1 MPPLT
6 DDDYYYYD
14 DYGSSYY
21 DNGYSDY
28 GVYSD
33 GTYSGGSYYPGRRL
47 SDVEDFDST
56 AAAPTASMPGEEMI
70 DDVGEVVGAQGSH
83 DYASN
88 EFSDHNDGEARQRL
102 LAEDRYNLRGTGD
115 REDSEEGS
123 SELES
128 LLEERRERRR
138 LALEERRRRL
148 LAEPT
153 PVAYYDRRESYKGMA
168 PVYCT
173 NTTCNIK
180 VGDVYMYPMM
190 NHYCGTDACK
200 CTEPGESPASD
211 GQGYCDKFDFV
222 ITLLWD
228 KNRPKSFIHEKQ
240 DKREWFEYL
249 EPYGFFDSSVCNQS
263 APSPSPSSSSSRRRL
278 HASNGVQPRTRK
290 EMVQALEAQRR
301 ERAECDE
308 EAEDDAPDNADAA
321 VLRRDATNEELREFF
336 ARTPMIEPFS
346 SNLDSIFAMNIDV
359 NKLFVL
365 AQVRGG
371 RRTPRARLASNL

>member
-1 MPPLT
+1 M
-6 DDDYYYYD
+6 
-14 DYGSSYY
+14 
-21 DNGYSDY
+21 
-28 GVYSD
+28 
-33 GTYSGGSYYPGRRL
+33 
-47 SDVEDFDST
+47 
-56 AAAPTASMPGEEMI
+56 
-70 DDVGEVVGAQGSH
+70 
-83 DYASN
+83 
-88 EFSDHNDGEARQRL
+88 
-102 LAEDRYNLRGTGD
+102 
-115 REDSEEGS
+115 
-123 SELES
+123 
-128 LLEERRERRR
+128 
-138 LALEERRRRL
+138 
-148 LAEPT
+148 
-153 PVAYYDRRESYKGMA
+153 AYYDRRESYKGMA